1 MVKLILILLLSA
13 LQSFSAHE
21 SPFRHTKKSQLEVT
35 SNPLNIFKEKNL
47 IPCLA
52 CKAGVGA
59 LHTILSAKFLQDAIA
74 SFIQYEICPFVKE
87 IRNATMC
94 PGIVASMTKPVW
106 AGVLETVLEPNYQC
120 EIILDACTV
129 KRFEKIHAKDE
140 VDLMIEAKP
149 AFI

>member
-1 MVKLILILLLSA
+1 
-13 LQSFSAHE
+13 
-21 SPFRHTKKSQLEVT
+21 VT

-59 LHTILSAKFLQDAIA
+59 LHTILSATFLQDAIA
-74 SFIQYEICPFVKE
+74 SFIQADICPFVKE

-94 PGIVASMTKPVW
+94 PGITASMTKPVW
-106 AGVLETVLEPNYQC
+106 AGILETVLEPNYQC

-140 VDLMIEAKP
+140 VDLMI
-149 AFI
+149 

>member
-1 MVKLILILLLSA
+1 MMVILKLILLLSA
-13 LQSFSAHE
+13 LQSISARE
-21 SPFRHTKKSQLEVT
+21 SPFRRIDTSEVK

-59 LHTILSAKFLQDAIA
+59 LHGILSATFLQDAIA
-74 SFIQYEICPFVKE
+74 SFIQADICPFVKE

-106 AGVLETVLEPNYQC
+106 AGILETVLEPNYQC

-140 VDLMIEAKP
+140 VDLMI
-149 AFI
+149 